1 MQDLIINKEFESLIP
16 SLTADEFKTLEL
28 SIIKDGLR
36 EPIITNKGVII
47 DGHNR
52 YKICAEHNI
61 PFKTAEKDFESE
73 NDIKIWIIKNQFG
86 RRNLQNI
93 DRIQLALILEPLIS
107 EKAKAQ
113 QGTRTDLK
121 ADNICQISD
130 KSIKEQV
137 KPLKPID
144 TKKELAKI
152 AGVSHDTISKVKK
165 IADISPDA
173 IDRIKAGKT
182 TINKAY
188 KDIKKA
194 ELRSHFAEQGKDIE
208 IKDGDIELRQGN
220 FLTALNDIPDNSVQS
235 IITDPPYAKESI
247 AIYADLAEFAF
258 KKLKP
263 SGFLVAYAGQAH
275 LPEILNFLM
284 NKGLNY
290 FWTYCLYHSG
300 AKAAVDYVNIVNAW
314 KPILIFQKPPLK
326 RRGRGYDYIISE
338 QAEKDGHDWQQSE
351 SGVSFLID
359 HFSDPGELI
368 LEPFTGSGTTLI
380 AAKKLNRKCIGAELN
395 PETFNIAK
403 ARIANATG
411 GQI

>member
-1 MQDLIINKEFESLIP
+1 
-16 SLTADEFKTLEL
+16 
-28 SIIKDGLR
+28 
-36 EPIITNKGVII
+36 
-47 DGHNR
+47 
-52 YKICAEHNI
+52 
-61 PFKTAEKDFESE
+61 
-73 NDIKIWIIKNQFG
+73 
-86 RRNLQNI
+86 
-93 DRIQLALILEPLIS
+93 
-107 EKAKAQ
+107 
-113 QGTRTDLK
+113 
-121 ADNICQISD
+121 
-130 KSIKEQV
+130 
-137 KPLKPID
+137 
-144 TKKELAKI
+144 
-152 AGVSHDTISKVKK
+152 
-165 IADISPDA
+165 
-173 IDRIKAGKT
+173 
-182 TINKAY
+182 
-188 KDIKKA
+188 
-194 ELRSHFAEQGKDIE
+194 
-208 IKDGDIELRQGN
+208 
-220 FLTALNDIPDNSVQS
+220 
-235 IITDPPYAKESI
+235 
-247 AIYADLAEFAF
+247 
-258 KKLKP
+258 
-263 SGFLVAYAGQAH
+263 
-275 LPEILNFLM
+275 M